1 MFLSPACISQHTL
14 PRVLNLALR
23 QTAQQNIISSFT
35 RQLRPTRPSLSTL
48 SPLRAA
54 TATATATVE
63 MASVQIPTATGGSER
78 VPFSQLKGRIAPQL
92 LQNIEKMGLTH
103 MSPVQEQV
111 LQMSSL
117 KNDCLV
123 QAKTGT
129 GKTIAFLLPALQNI
143 LTAPDLQR
151 DFVALLVLA
160 PTRELAQ
167 QIADECDKLTGR
179 TLDCHIAVGGTAKE
193 SRLKKFLNG
202 KPTVLVAT
210 PGRLIDY
217 LSEEETRH
225 KLSKLRCVVLDEAD
239 RMLDQGFAPSI
250 KRILQQI
257 PKKQVAG
264 WQGMCFSATVPN
276 EIQQFLPLVLN
287 KNHTRISTIDPNET
301 PTVDRIP
308 QSAIP
313 IESISDALPVLHSYL
328 MTQKKANPQLKAVIF
343 SGTARHAGLLYHVFG
358 PTGGAAP
365 KGLPC
370 FQMHSRLSQ
379 PARTRT
385 IEEFKT
391 AEAGLMFASD
401 VIGRGMDFPDIDLV
415 IQMGFPPEK
424 AQYVHRVGRTGR
436 AGKSGE
442 ATMILTPQE
451 MRFVRVNKDFPIRV
465 TEPFNHPDLPR
476 SVTKIAEA
484 LEKVPE
490 QTKNQAY
497 TAFLGFNVTI
507 ARQLG
512 LQPPD
517 VVNLANDFAYSMGY
531 EEIPEV
537 EQKTVSKMGLKGVA
551 GLRIQGKGVSRAAPG
566 PNNRTGGGRAQ
577 GGPGRMQRGKVVDP
591 RAGGGQNNYGGGGG
605 GGGPAADGSNGG
617 GNRSQGGSNNSRGG
631 GNRRGPREST
641 GANAEEPSRKR
652 PRRGA
657 QV

>member
-1 MFLSPACISQHTL
+1 MFVPSTRVSQHAL
-14 PRVLNLALR
+14 PRLLTLTLR
-23 QTAQQNIISSFT
+23 QTAQQNVLPCFASQIS
-35 RQLRPTRPSLSTL
+35 PTRVSFSTF
-48 SPLRAA
+48 SPLRTA
-54 TATATATVE
+54 TATATAE
-63 MASVQIPTATGGSER
+63 MASTQIPTTTGGSER
-78 VPFSQLKGRIAPQL
+78 VPFSQLKGRIVPQL
-92 LQNIEKMGLTH
+92 LQNIEKMGHTH
-103 MSPVQEQV
+103 MSPVQEKV

-117 KNDCLV
+117 QNDCLV

-143 LTAPDLQR
+143 LTAPNLQR
-151 DFVALLVLA
+151 EFVAILVLA

-167 QIADECDKLTGR
+167 QIADECDKLTGK
-179 TLDCHIAVGGTAKE
+179 TLDCHIAVGGTSKE
-193 SRLKKFLNG
+193 SRLRKFLNG
-202 KPTVLVAT
+202 KPTILVAT

-250 KRILQQI
+250 KKILQQI
-257 PKKQVAG
+257 PKKQTAG
-264 WQGMCFSATVPN
+264 WQGMCFSATVPD

-301 PTVDRIP
+301 PTVDKIP

-313 IESISDALPVLHSYL
+313 ISSIADALPVLHSYL
-328 MTQKKANPQLKAVIF
+328 MTQKKINPDLKAVIF

-385 IEEFKT
+385 IEEFKA
-391 AEAGLMFASD
+391 AESGLMFASD

-451 MRFVRVNKDFPIRV
+451 MRFVRVNKDFPIKV
-465 TEPFNHPDLPR
+465 TEPFNHPDLPK

-490 QTKNQAY
+490 QTKFQAY

-512 LQPPD
+512 LQPPE
-517 VVNLANDFAYSMGY
+517 VVGLANEFAYAMGY
-531 EEIPEV
+531 DEIPEV
-537 EQKTVSKMGLKGVA
+537 EAKMVGKMGLKGVA
-551 GLRIQGKGVSRAAPG
+551 GLRIQGKGVSRAAAG
-566 PNNRTGGGRAQ
+566 PSNRTGGGRAQ
-577 GGPGRMQRGKVVDP
+577 GGPGRMQRGKVADP
-591 RAGGGQNNYGGGGG
+591 RPQ
-605 GGGPAADGSNGG
+605 GG
-617 GNRSQGGSNNSRGG
+617 GNNNDSRGD

-657 QV
+657 QA

>member
-1 MFLSPACISQHTL
+1 MFFPTARVSQRAL
-14 PRVLNLALR
+14 PRLLNITLR
-23 QTAQQNIISSFT
+23 QTAQQNILLSSFATHIGRT
-35 RQLRPTRPSLSTL
+35 RVLFSTF
-48 SPLRAA
+48 SPLR
-54 TATATATVE
+54 TASATATVE
-63 MASVQIPTATGGSER
+63 MASIQIPTVAAGSER

-103 MSPVQEQV
+103 MSPVQEKV

-143 LTAPDLQR
+143 MTAPDLQR
-151 DFVALLVLA
+151 EFVAILVLA

-167 QIADECDKLTGR
+167 QIADECDKLTGKSFE
-179 TLDCHIAVGGTAKE
+179 CHIAVGGTSKN
-193 SRLKKFLNG
+193 SLLRRFLNG
-202 KPTVLVAT
+202 KPTILVAT

-225 KLSKLRCVVLDEAD
+225 KLTKLRCVVLDEAD

-257 PKKQVAG
+257 PKKQTAG
-264 WQGMCFSATVPN
+264 WQGMCFSATVPD
-276 EIQQFLPLVLN
+276 EIQQFLPLVLD
-287 KNHTRISTIDPNET
+287 KKHDRISTIDPNET

-313 IESISDALPVLHSYL
+313 IPSIADALPVLHSYL
-328 MTQKKANPQLKAVIF
+328 MTQKKTNPELKAVIF
-343 SGTARHAGLLYHVFG
+343 CGTARHAALLYHIFG

-365 KGLPC
+365 KGLSC

-385 IEEFKT
+385 IEEFKN
-391 AEAGLMFASD
+391 AESGLMFASD

-451 MRFVRVNKDFPIRV
+451 MRFVRANKDFPIKV
-465 TEPFNHPDLPR
+465 TEPFNHPDLPK
-476 SVTKIAEA
+476 SVTKIEEA
-484 LEKVPE
+484 LAKVPE
-490 QTKNQAY
+490 LTKFQAY
-497 TAFLGFNVTI
+497 TAFLGFNITV

-512 LQPPD
+512 LQPPEI
-517 VVNLANDFAYSMGY
+517 VGLANEFAYTMGY

-537 EQKTVSKMGLKGVA
+537 EAKMVGKMGLKGVP
-551 GLRIQGKGVSRAAPG
+551 GLRIMGKGGVSRAAPVPSG
-566 PNNRTGGGRAQ
+566 RTGGGRAQ
-577 GGPGRMQRGKVVDP
+577 GGPGRMQRGKVADP
-591 RAGGGQNNYGGGGG
+591 RPQGA
-605 GGGPAADGSNGG
+605 SG
-617 GNRSQGGSNNSRGG
+617 GNNGSRAD

-657 QV
+657 QA